1 MSDRTNIL
9 VFPLTA
15 PAPAPAPAPAAARPN
30 DVCPLCE
37 YWACRCNR
45 PSFGPTPARP
55 RPAAVAYPADPSA
68 DEALRRIRASR

>member
-1 MSDRTNIL
+1 MSDRTNTL
-9 VFPLTA
+9 ARPLTT
-15 PAPAPAPAPAAARPN
+15 PAPAAAAVLPN

-45 PSFGPTPARP
+45 PAFTVTAPARP

-68 DEALRRIRASR
+68 DEMLRRIRSGR